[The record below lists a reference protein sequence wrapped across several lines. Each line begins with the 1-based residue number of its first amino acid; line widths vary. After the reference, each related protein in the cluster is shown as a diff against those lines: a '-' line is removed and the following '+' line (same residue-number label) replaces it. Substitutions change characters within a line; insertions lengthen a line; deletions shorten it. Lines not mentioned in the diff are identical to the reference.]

1 MFVLFLC
8 GSDISLCCTV
18 QEFFYYG
25 KIEMI
30 CMKELFCNECSLSY
44 DIPRLVAE
52 TLLGVESLYKTALR
66 YKQMRD
72 CYDCTCAEW
81 QQVFTDELKPFREYD
96 DTTSVTIPIGN
107 SPLGADIKAL
117 HMGAIG
123 VDLPVWFNMQED
135 NKCIMIIAQDPL
147 RNNDCYGECFDAVV
161 STPFGLH
168 GLEHRQNARGGKM
181 ADMLVKM
188 LVGEGYG
195 VYLTDANKFFI
206 YDHKI
211 TDKFSAAHLK
221 AYAEVL
227 KREIE
232 CVRPSAIVCLGRRAE
247 KMCRKFG
254 IQGVLPLPHLSGTAR
269 GAMVRR
275 FRRLRE
281 CGTTAENI
289 AEVYATEIVGNI
301 K

>member
-1 MFVLFLC
+1 
-8 GSDISLCCTV
+8 
-18 QEFFYYG
+18 
-25 KIEMI
+25 
-30 CMKELFCNECSLSY
+30 
-44 DIPRLVAE
+44 
-52 TLLGVESLYKTALR
+52 
-66 YKQMRD
+66 
-72 CYDCTCAEW
+72 
-81 QQVFTDELKPFREYD
+81 
-96 DTTSVTIPIGN
+96 
-107 SPLGADIKAL
+107 
-117 HMGAIG
+117 
-123 VDLPVWFNMQED
+123 
-135 NKCIMIIAQDPL
+135 
-147 RNNDCYGECFDAVV
+147 
-161 STPFGLH
+161 
-168 GLEHRQNARGGKM
+168 M

-188 LVGEGYG
+188 LVGVGYG

-275 FRRLRE
+275 LRRLRE